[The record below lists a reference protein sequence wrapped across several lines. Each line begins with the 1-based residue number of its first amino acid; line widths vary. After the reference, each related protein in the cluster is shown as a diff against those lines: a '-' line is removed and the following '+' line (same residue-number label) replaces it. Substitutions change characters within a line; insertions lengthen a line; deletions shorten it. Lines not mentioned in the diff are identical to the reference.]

1 MFKILSSLAV
11 LSSATLVAQEV
22 PEPLVLSL
30 PGGQSMRFVPVLITE
45 GENLFAQR
53 TFNIGSPAY
62 VNEPVTSVSISGTVC
77 DGEKWYIP
85 YCETEVT
92 NAQYAAVMGTAA
104 PMKGLG
110 DMPKVNVSYSETCA
124 FLARLNGLMRKDA
137 AFNKSLARYNN
148 EKTAE
153 FYLRLPTAVE
163 WEFAARGGSVVTPS
177 SFDANH
183 PYPSNKIS
191 NYEVLF
197 DGRARSPKPRPV
209 KGRREAN
216 PVGLYDMIGNVS
228 EMVSPMHYFN
238 CRLGRAG
245 GIPVCGGNFLTEKQN
260 ARASDRVEC
269 APYDAKGKE
278 FRSDRIGFR
287 PVIGS
292 VIRHNKMSLENFEQ
306 QWTAFKENE
315 LPPRDAATQ
324 GRNQQLADLVEKN
337 KKELEAAQTR
347 ISELQKAADKSN
359 ELQTQLKGE
368 SAVNSELMKELAVLS
383 SANDALRKEL
393 ESLRKQ
399 MVSIEEQAVS
409 VKALAAENQRQRAE
423 AGVSMLMTVGSELSY
438 FLSRLEAR
446 KSLDPEYMDAEM
458 VAELQKAIQRL
469 ERNITSAE
477 IYLHKACT
485 LLFDTDEAIVQD
497 TLNKCLDSL
506 KTENPALYA
515 CLVPTAEFYLTF
527 RKTAKYPPVEP
538 LKTKLLQAAEL

>member
-11 LSSATLVAQEV
+11 LSSAALAAQET
-22 PEPLVLSL
+22 PAPLVLSL

-45 GENLFAQR
+45 SENLFAQR

-62 VNEPVTSVSISGTVC
+62 VNEPVTAVSISGTVH
-77 DGEKWYIP
+77 DGKKWYIP

-92 NAQYAAVMGTAA
+92 NAQYAAVMGTSA
-104 PMKGLG
+104 PAKGTG
-110 DMPKVNVSYSETCA
+110 DMPKVNISYSETCA
-124 FLARLNGLMRKDA
+124 FLARLNVLMRKDA
-137 AFNKSLARYNN
+137 AFNKSMARYNN
-148 EKTAE
+148 DKTTA
-153 FYLRLPTAVE
+153 FYFRLPSAVE
-163 WEFAARGGSVVTPS
+163 WEFAARGGTVVSPS
-177 SFDANH
+177 SFDADH
-183 PYPSNKIS
+183 PYPANKIN

-197 DGRARSPKPRPV
+197 DGRARAPKPRPV

-238 CRLGRAG
+238 CRLGRTG

-260 ARASDRVEC
+260 ARASDRIEC
-269 APYDAKGKE
+269 TPYDDKGNE
-278 FRSDRIGFR
+278 FRSERIGFR

-306 QWTAFKENE
+306 QWADFKEKE
-315 LPPRDAATQ
+315 LPLREEATQ
-324 GRNQQLADLVEKN
+324 GRDQQLADLVEKN
-337 KKELEAAQTR
+337 KKELEEANKR
-347 ISELQKAADKSN
+347 ISELQKSAEKSD
-359 ELQTQLKGE
+359 ELQTKLKGE
-368 SAVNSELMKELAVLS
+368 SDTKSELMKELSELS
-383 SANDALRKEL
+383 VANDALRKEI

-423 AGVSMLMTVGSELSY
+423 AGVSMLMTAGSELSY

-458 VAELQKAIQRL
+458 IAEVKKANQRL
-469 ERNITSAE
+469 ERNIVSAE
-477 IYLHKACT
+477 NYLHKGCT
-485 LLFDTDEAIVQD
+485 LLFDTDEAIVLE

-506 KTENPALYA
+506 KTENPELYA
-515 CLVPTAEFYLTF
+515 CFAPTAEFYLTF

-538 LKTKLLQAAEL
+538 LKAKLLQAASH